1 MSPITYV
8 TRGPLVVSPSLEA
21 TQIPDRGWTRRAGD
35 GEHRAREYRLSDK
48 GTALWPAARALLVW
62 GRLVIGTGS
71 ES

>member
-35 GEHRAREYRLSDK
+35 GEHRARRVP
-48 GTALWPAARALLVW
+48 TQ
-62 GRLVIGTGS
+62 
-71 ES
+71 